1 MLFPIVIH
9 KDPDSDYGVT
19 VPDLP
24 GCFSAGFTIEE
35 AVTNAREAIELHI
48 EGLLDAG
55 EAVASGSVEA
65 HRKDPAYASGLW
77 FLVDVSL
84 AKLRGGAQRVN
95 ITIPERVLGRI
106 DSAARAAGS
115 SRSEFLVAAALKQAT
130 QSYQMGPRGSEKAP
144 VVRGGPLPPAK
155 RVVRDAAT
163 VSSRATLGRKA
174 PVRARKKRNGAG
186 PR

>member
-9 KDPDSDYGVT
+9 KDADSDYGVA

-35 AVTNAREAIELHI
+35 AVANAREAIELHI

-55 EAVASGSVEA
+55 EAVAGGSVEV
-65 HRKDPAYASGLW
+65 HRKDLAYADGVW

-106 DSAARAAGS
+106 DSAAKAAGC
-115 SRSEFLVAAALKQAT
+115 SRSEFLVAAALKQAAA
-130 QSYQMGPRGSEKAP
+130 SYQMEPRGSEKVTA
-144 VVRGGPLPPAK
+144 VRDGPSPPTMRGVRHSAAGKLVPKKPLPNRRK
-155 RVVRDAAT
+155 
-163 VSSRATLGRKA
+163 SR
-174 PVRARKKRNGAG
+174 
-186 PR
+186 PRSR

>member
-9 KDPDSDYGVT
+9 KDSDSDYGVT

-35 AVTNAREAIELHI
+35 AVANAREAIELHL

-55 EAVASGSVEA
+55 EAVASASVAE
-65 HRKDPAYASGLW
+65 HQKDPVYADGLW

-106 DSAARAAGS
+106 DSAAKAAGS
-115 SRSEFLVAAALKQAT
+115 SRSEYLVAAALKQAT
-130 QSYQMGPRGSEKAP
+130 QSYRIGSRGSEKAP
-144 VVRGGPLPPAK
+144 VVRGEPMPPAK
-155 RVVRDAAT
+155 RVVREAAT
-163 VSSRATLGRKA
+163 VSPRGALPRKTS
-174 PVRARKKRNGAG
+174 VRARKKRSGAG